1 MKMPIGHKD
10 YTESGDKYMK
20 YKSKII
26 FVLYI
31 LFSCS
36 LFSLSINPFKKL
48 KPEIKVITEMQDK
61 YDALPE
67 TLPAIVVLPASGTSA
82 VPPELITEFN
92 GQISQQ
98 MVLQSKLKPVVM
110 TKYLSATFLNNK
122 AANPF
127 TLLQA
132 LAEERYTVPLRLL
145 CKPFI
150 FKNEQNYIVRLAFYR
165 LNDSFYPIEI
175 IRSFTNTTHL
185 PKVIASCLEE
195 FSVRYFTEAAPSD
208 KKKILIR
215 EFTLEFRKL
224 VELVSG
230 EFEFVPAPFIQQT
243 DFTLKDEDDY
253 FSLLFGY
260 ILSST
265 DMFETFRLADFKE
278 FAGINNSAYNSA
290 DYVVTGRVQLT
301 DQVGFLYINLIN
313 AKDGI
318 IIQSVK
324 HPLIDFSLSSLID
337 AYREIGWLFSQ
348 KIFPQDSI
356 YLVPHFKDSGNIFYY
371 RDRLIGWDTLKYFF
385 LPSGMHV
392 IQTQPYSVAASPAH
406 TYYILL
412 DTEQHIFTDK
422 EGKYAWNL
430 LQK

>member
-1 MKMPIGHKD
+1 MKMPIGHKE

-165 LNDSFYPIEI
+165 
-175 IRSFTNTTHL
+175 
-185 PKVIASCLEE
+185 
-195 FSVRYFTEAAPSD
+195 
-208 KKKILIR
+208 
-215 EFTLEFRKL
+215 
-224 VELVSG
+224 
-230 EFEFVPAPFIQQT
+230 
-243 DFTLKDEDDY
+243 
-253 FSLLFGY
+253 
-260 ILSST
+260 
-265 DMFETFRLADFKE
+265 
-278 FAGINNSAYNSA
+278 
-290 DYVVTGRVQLT
+290 
-301 DQVGFLYINLIN
+301 
-313 AKDGI
+313 
-318 IIQSVK
+318 
-324 HPLIDFSLSSLID
+324 
-337 AYREIGWLFSQ
+337 
-348 KIFPQDSI
+348 
-356 YLVPHFKDSGNIFYY
+356 
-371 RDRLIGWDTLKYFF
+371 
-385 LPSGMHV
+385 
-392 IQTQPYSVAASPAH
+392 
-406 TYYILL
+406 
-412 DTEQHIFTDK
+412 
-422 EGKYAWNL
+422 
-430 LQK
+430 